1 MKGIA
6 FSAIRGYPRYH
17 SLMSTNSLQQNLFT
31 SDEYGA
37 AKVRDALNR
46 CTLKIPQRYPI
57 STADA
62 TFYEFLEVM
71 NDAVSISLI
80 FLMPTNKSFS
90 SIYSCLEIRAIEVRK
105 SRCINWCGIFRKVTY
120 WEILQNGEI
129 MCPFWN
135 LVAKASAPGGVV
147 ARLGGLHFSSSRA
160 FAWQSHFGD
169 AYSKNQKNPK
179 IGNQNASRSI
189 TFEGDKQSKNGDRP
203 EP

>member
-1 MKGIA
+1 MKAIA
-6 FSAIRGYPRYH
+6 FSVLRGYPRYH

-31 SDEYGA
+31 SEEYGA
-37 AKVRDALNR
+37 AKVRDAL
-46 CTLKIPQRYPI
+46 ISQRYPI

-71 NDAVSISLI
+71 NDAVSISLN

-129 MCPFWN
+129 MCHFWN
-135 LVAKASAPGGVV
+135 AVAKASAPGGVV
-147 ARLGGLHFSSSRA
+147 ASLGGLHFSSSRA
-160 FAWQSHFGD
+160 FAWHPISNFGD
-169 AYSKNQKNPK
+169 AHS
-179 IGNQNASRSI
+179 GVD
-189 TFEGDKQSKNGDRP
+189 FC
-203 EP
+203 

>member
-1 MKGIA
+1 MKAIA

-46 CTLKIPQRYPI
+46 CTLKISQRYPI

-80 FLMPTNKSFS
+80 SLMPTNKSFS

-129 MCPFWN
+129 MCHFWN
-135 LVAKASAPGGVV
+135 LVAKASAPGGVQLNFLPV
-147 ARLGGLHFSSSRA
+147 FPLIFPHLERCRKQEELSSQDEG
-160 FAWQSHFGD
+160 FMVVF
-169 AYSKNQKNPK
+169 
-179 IGNQNASRSI
+179 RSI
-189 TFEGDKQSKNGDRP
+189 LCDLCCNYSYIMS
-203 EP
+203 